1 MGGIDEVIGSFGYGA
16 VVLVLCVVVFVHE
29 LGHYLVARW
38 CGVRVETFSIGFGK
52 ELFGWT
58 DRHGTR
64 WKFSL
69 LPLGGYV
76 KMFGE
81 HSLPNE
87 NGGPAEMTQEQK
99 AVSFSHKTLA
109 QRSAVVAAG
118 PMANFVFAI
127 FVYAVMLAT
136 VGEPKQQDFL
146 EAGIG
151 GVVEDS
157 AAAEAGFQPGD
168 RFLMIDDADIAAFSD
183 LRDAVTQSEGR
194 ELQVTVD
201 RDGAVMRIPVTPREV
216 VVDQPDG
223 TSVSVYQL
231 GVRGPGPVYEPVNA
245 IEIIWKAP
253 AQTWQRTEEI
263 LVSLGELVIGNRSTD
278 ELGGPILIAV
288 MSNEFAQYGFV
299 ALVLFTAFISIN
311 LGLINLF
318 PIPVL
323 DGGHLLFYAIEAV
336 RGKPLGERAQE
347 YSLRIGLAL
356 LLSLMIFVTVN
367 DLIRLTL

>member
-1 MGGIDEVIGSFGYGA
+1 MGDIDAVIGSFGYGA

-38 CGVRVETFSIGFGK
+38 CGVRVETFSIGFGR
-52 ELFGWT
+52 ELFGRT

-81 HSLPNE
+81 HSMPNE
-87 NGGPAEMTQEQK
+87 EGAAREMTAEEK

-109 QRSAVVAAG
+109 QRSAVVVAG
-118 PMANFVFAI
+118 PAANFVFAI
-127 FVYAVMLAT
+127 LVYAVMLAT
-136 VGEPKQQDFL
+136 VGEPKPQEFV

-151 GVVEDS
+151 GVVEGS
-157 AAAEAGFQPGD
+157 PASEAGFAPGD
-168 RFLMIDDADIAAFSD
+168 RFLSVGETPIAGFED
-183 LRDAVTQSEGR
+183 LRQAVLASGGG
-194 ELQVTVD
+194 ELVITVE
-201 RDGAVMRIPVTPREV
+201 RDGAVFDVAVTPRTVETTA
-216 VVDQPDG
+216 PDG
-223 TSVSVYQL
+223 TVSEIYQL
-231 GVRGPGPVYEPVNA
+231 GVQGPAPTYQPVGPF
-245 IEIIWKAP
+245 EILWKAP
-253 AQTWQRTEEI
+253 VQTWDRTQDI
-263 LVSLGELVIGNRSTD
+263 LVSLGELVMGKRSAD

-288 MSNEFAQYGFV
+288 MSNEFAQYGLV
-299 ALVLFTAFISIN
+299 ALALFTAFISIN

-318 PIPVL
+318 PIPML
-323 DGGHLLFYAIEAV
+323 DGGHLLFYAIEGV
-336 RGKPLGERAQE
+336 RGRPMGEKAQE
-347 YSLRIGLAL
+347 YSLRIGLAV